1 MGSKEISERVK
12 ALRKMR
18 GMTQKELAEKAG
30 VGIATVRNIER
41 GKYWTSEVMD
51 KINNALGGAV
61 Y

>member
-18 GMTQKELAEKAG
+18 GMTQMELAEKAG
-30 VGIATVRNIER
+30 IGIATIRNIEA

-51 KINNALGGAV
+51 KINEALDGAV